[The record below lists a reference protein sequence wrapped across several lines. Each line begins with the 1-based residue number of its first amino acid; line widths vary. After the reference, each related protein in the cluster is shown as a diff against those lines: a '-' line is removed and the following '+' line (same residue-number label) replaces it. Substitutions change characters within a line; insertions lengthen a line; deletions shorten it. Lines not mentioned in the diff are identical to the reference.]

1 MNNIAAYSTIL
12 ISPLNAVILLVAVDT
27 IVMTKS
33 VKFVCVTNKVTEL
46 ESALAVRT
54 VMTATFSSTSSTE
67 ANISPPPKPKPH
79 KG

>member
-33 VKFVCVTNKVTEL
+33 VKFV
-46 ESALAVRT
+46 
-54 VMTATFSSTSSTE
+54 
-67 ANISPPPKPKPH
+67 
-79 KG
+79 